1 MKNLRWRLPRQRIA
15 VLLVLAALLVAGGT
29 LARSAI
35 VRSAI
40 VRGAIVR
47 GAIARA
53 ATGSDDH
60 AGSARQQATAI
71 QLTFPAPS
79 ATAGPPT
86 GTATRTATAV
96 GRPVIEAVTAET
108 NVRAGPDINEPR
120 VAVISPGTQYP
131 VVGRRFDWYQIE
143 MPEASGGVGWVYSG
157 VVNLAGD
164 PAAIPEL
171 ELDQIATVDPAL
183 QAAQQTADYVTQTP
197 GAIMSLT
204 AMGQIT
210 PTGVFTPEGGEGP
223 TLVPGAPL
231 PTYTPPPFTN
241 TPVIIPQASGATS
254 EASDDAIPP
263 IVPILALG
271 ALGLLGLIVALL
283 RRL

>member
-1 MKNLRWRLPRQRIA
+1 MRDLRRLLHGQRIA
-15 VLLVLAALLVAGGT
+15 VLLLLAALLAAGGT
-29 LARSAI
+29 
-35 VRSAI
+35 
-40 VRGAIVR
+40 
-47 GAIARA
+47 IARA
-53 ATGSDDH
+53 ATGGGTSKDG
-60 AGSARQQATAI
+60 AQQQATAI

-96 GRPVIEAVTAET
+96 GRPVIEANTAET

-120 VAVISPGTQYP
+120 VAVIGPGTQYP
-131 VVGRRFDWYQIE
+131 VVGSRFDWYQIE

-157 VVNLAGD
+157 VVNLIGD
-164 PAAIPEL
+164 AAAIPEL
-171 ELDQIATVDPAL
+171 ELDQIATVDPAV
-183 QAAQQTADYVTQTP
+183 QAAQQTVEFVTLTP

-204 AMGQIT
+204 AMMQVT

-223 TLVPGAPL
+223 TLEPGAPL

-241 TPVIIPQASGATS
+241 TPIIIPQASGAPS
-254 EASDDAIPP
+254 EANNDAIPP

-271 ALGLLGLIVALL
+271 ALGLLGLVVALL